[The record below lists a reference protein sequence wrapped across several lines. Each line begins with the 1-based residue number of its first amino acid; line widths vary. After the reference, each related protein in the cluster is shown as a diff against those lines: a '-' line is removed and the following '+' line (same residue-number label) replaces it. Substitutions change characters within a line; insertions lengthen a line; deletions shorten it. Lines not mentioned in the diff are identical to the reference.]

1 MAPLP
6 DYGLKEASQKAR
18 LTIEAFN
25 LMGCDAFGIG
35 DDDLALGKDFLTDL
49 SKKAN
54 FPFLSSNL
62 FDRESGKLLFQ
73 PYRVKEV
80 GGLRIGLFSLL
91 SPDLFRPED
100 PRLKEVEVKPYL
112 EIAGAIL
119 QELQPKADL
128 IVLLSH
134 LGYPKDVELAQALT
148 GIHII
153 VGSHTGVNLLNP
165 PVIKNTVLLQTPSK
179 GMYLARFDLKWGR
192 PGSSFYNITLK
203 QTLERNLANVQKRIA
218 APKATE
224 AEKLQWQKTREG
236 FEKQLEQLKG
246 RNEFSNVILPL
257 TEQVKDHLEIAKR
270 VDAFKAET
278 TPPPKPP
285 VSRRSNP

>member
-18 LTIEAFN
+18 LIIEAFN

-35 DDDLALGKDFLTDL
+35 DDDLTLGKDFLTDL

-80 GGLRIGLFSLL
+80 KGLRIGLFSLL

-112 EIAGAIL
+112 EIAGVML
-119 QELQPKADL
+119 KELQPKADL

-179 GMYLARFDLKWGR
+179 GMYLARFDLKWSR